1 MSRED
6 LINKA
11 RRLLVTMVVGDTD
24 VTFAK
29 MSDEE
34 LTKYIEQLEAALAA
48 LNEEKKNREV
58 SKHSYGSDASQKQGG
73 DEQRISSPAPKEQ
86 KW

>member
-29 MSDEE
+29 MTDEE
-34 LTKYIEQLEAALAA
+34 LEKYIEQLEAALAA
-48 LNEEKKNREV
+48 LNEEKKTR
-58 SKHSYGSDASQKQGG
+58 DAGKQSQSASSAQKPTG
-73 DEQRISSPAPKEQ
+73 DQSNASSPAPKEQ